1 MPQPAAQP
9 LPVAP
14 TGPKLNKPQFNEQ
27 ELKQA
32 EESGNL
38 ENVKQVV
45 GTAIYMTI
53 EPLFKNQAGKITGMM
68 IERPD
73 FNLIARQYL
82 ENYDFFA
89 SQV

>member
-1 MPQPAAQP
+1 MPQPVAQP

-38 ENVKQVV
+38 DNVKQVV
-45 GTAIYMTI
+45 GTAIFNAIKDIFQDQT
-53 EPLFKNQAGKITGMM
+53 GKITGMM
-68 IERPD
+68 IERQD
-73 FNLIARQYL
+73 FNNVARKYL
-82 ENYDFFA
+82 FNYDFFT
-89 SQV
+89 S